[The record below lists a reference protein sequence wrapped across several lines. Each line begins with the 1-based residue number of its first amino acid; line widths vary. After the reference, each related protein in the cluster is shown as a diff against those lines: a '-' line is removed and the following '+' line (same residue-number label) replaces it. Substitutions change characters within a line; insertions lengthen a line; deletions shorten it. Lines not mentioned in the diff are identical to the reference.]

1 MSVVAEVLLALGVAV
16 FATGLYFVVDAKDKD
31 KGTLR
36 KRWAVSLTAVG
47 LAMAV
52 CPLLLRP
59 SDQTSGQA
67 SDQLENGS
75 KKHVSNLNTPSK
87 AEDHPQVVPP
97 PKSHT
102 KPKPLIAHAWEP
114 LTVDGLTFVMEK
126 CGNTSDSHVLVCQG
140 KVVNGRD
147 DRVSVSLTGGV
158 ATDDSGKQ
166 SGLCSYLVGCMAGT
180 FLGPADNSSSE
191 LTPGVPV
198 RFGFVLKWKSDATA
212 YSVDFGLST
221 SGPQPTTRQI
231 SFINIPVSD

>member
-1 MSVVAEVLLALGVAV
+1 VSVVAEVLLALGVAI
-16 FATGLYFVVDAKDKD
+16 FATGLYFVVDAKG
-31 KGTLR
+31 KGTPR
-36 KRWAVSLTAVG
+36 QRWAVTLTAMG
-47 LAMAV
+47 LAMAA

-59 SDQTSGQA
+59 SGQTSGQA

-87 AEDHPQVVPP
+87 AEDNPQLVTP

-102 KPKPLIAHAWEP
+102 KPKPLIARAGEP
-114 LTVDGLTFVMEK
+114 LTVDGLTFVMSR
-126 CGNTSDSHVLVCQG
+126 CGNTNDSHVLRCEG
-140 KVVNGRD
+140 KVVNGGD
-147 DRVSVSLTGGV
+147 DRLPVRLTGGV
-158 ATDDSGKQ
+158 ATDDAGKQ

-180 FLGPADNSSSE
+180 FLGAADNSSSE

-198 RFGFVLKWKSDATA
+198 QFGFVLKWKSDATA